1 VLGFI
6 VWEKNTFSVKIK
18 FEQED
23 QEEIKEGRQTGWKEG
38 RKKRRKGGKKEDR
51 EATRSNPVSHTLLCQ
66 LYPRLAPDF
75 ALFQFQS

>member
-38 RKKRRKGGKKEDR
+38 RKEETEEGGKEGR
-51 EATRSNPVSHTLLCQ
+51 
-66 LYPRLAPDF
+66 
-75 ALFQFQS
+75 